1 MLSFTQEIGN
11 VTGNVFK
18 NNVWRTKTM
27 KRKRVTAVLL
37 TTVMTMGLL
46 VGCGSGSKSSD
57 ASSNEGSVYF
67 LNFKP
72 EVAEV
77 WEDIAE
83 DYTEETGVKVKVQT
97 AASGTYE
104 QTLKSE
110 MAKKDAPTL
119 FQING
124 QIGYQTWQ
132 QYCADWSDT
141 DIYSHLINKDLAIKG
156 EDGEGVYGLPYV
168 VEGYGILYND
178 EIMQKYFALSDK
190 AVDISSA
197 DEIKNFDTLKAVV
210 EDMQNKKDELG
221 IEGVFASTSLKAG
234 EDWRWQTH
242 TMNVPVYYE
251 YKDDNV
257 QDKDKLEFTYS
268 DNFKNIFDLYLN
280 NSCTDPKQLGAKSV
294 DDSMAEFALGK
305 VAMVQNGNWAWNQIK
320 GVDGNTVTEDN
331 IKYLPIYTGVE
342 GEENQGLC
350 IGTEGFWCINSKA
363 SEADQQATLDFIDW
377 VFSSDKGKEYV
388 INELGFISPFDTF
401 GEDEVPNDPLAKII
415 KQNMDDDSLTSLGW
429 VYTTFPS
436 QTWKDDFGASL
447 LEYAQG
453 TKKWDDV
460 KKDAVEEWATEKEAL
475 Q

>member
-1 MLSFTQEIGN
+1 
-11 VTGNVFK
+11 
-18 NNVWRTKTM
+18 M
-27 KRKRVTAVLL
+27 KAKKVVVAFLAMVMVVGGTA
-37 TTVMTMGLL
+37 
-46 VGCGSGSKSSD
+46 GCGKKENSSD
-57 ASSNEGSVYF
+57 DGKGSVYF

-77 WEDIAE
+77 WEAIAE
-83 DYTEETGVKVKVQT
+83 EYTEETGVEVKVQT

-110 MAKKDAPTL
+110 MAKNDAPTL

-124 QIGYQTWQ
+124 QIGYQNWA

-141 DIYSHLINKDLAIKG
+141 EIYSHLVNKELAITG
-156 EDGEGVYGLPYV
+156 EDGGVYGLPYV

-178 EIMQKYFALSDK
+178 AIMQKYFALPDK
-190 AVDISSA
+190 AVDITSA
-197 DEIKNFDTLKAVV
+197 EEIKNFDTLKAVV
-210 EDMQNKKDELG
+210 EDMQAKKEKLG
-221 IEGVFASTSLKAG
+221 IQGVFASTSLKAG

-251 YKDDNV
+251 YEEDDV
-257 QDKDKLEFTYS
+257 SDKTELEFTYS
-268 DNFKNIFDLYLN
+268 DEYKNIFDLYLN
-280 NSCTDPKQLGAKSV
+280 NSCTDAKLLGSKSV
-294 DDSMAEFALGK
+294 DDSMAEFALGN
-305 VAMVQNGNWAWNQIK
+305 VAMVQNGNWAWNQMK

-350 IGTEGFWCINSKA
+350 IGTEGFWCVNSKA
-363 SEADQQATLDFIDW
+363 SEEDQQATLDFINW
-377 VFSSDKGKEYV
+377 VFTSDEGKAHV
-388 INELGFISPFDTF
+388 VNDLGFIAPFDSFT
-401 GEDEVPNDPLAKII
+401 ENEVPNDPLAKLVM
-415 KQNMDDDSLTSLGW
+415 KYMNDEELVNPGW

-436 QTWKDDFGASL
+436 QTWKDDFGAAL

-453 TKKWDDV
+453 TKSWDEV
-460 KKDAVEEWATEKEAL
+460 KAGAVEEWASEKEAI

>member
-1 MLSFTQEIGN
+1 
-11 VTGNVFK
+11 
-18 NNVWRTKTM
+18 M
-27 KRKRVTAVLL
+27 KAKKVVAAFLAMVMVVGGTA
-37 TTVMTMGLL
+37 
-46 VGCGSGSKSSD
+46 GCGKKENSSD
-57 ASSNEGSVYF
+57 DGKGSVYF

-77 WEDIAE
+77 WEAIAE
-83 DYTEETGVKVKVQT
+83 EYTEETGVEVKVQT

-110 MAKKDAPTL
+110 MAKNDAPTL

-124 QIGYQTWQ
+124 QIGYQNWA

-141 DIYSHLINKDLAIKG
+141 EIYSHLVNKELAITG
-156 EDGEGVYGLPYV
+156 EDGGVYGLPYV

-178 EIMQKYFALSDK
+178 AIMQKYFALPDK
-190 AVDISSA
+190 AVDITSA
-197 DEIKNFDTLKAVV
+197 EQIKNFDTLKAVV
-210 EDMQNKKDELG
+210 EDMQAKKEKLG
-221 IEGVFASTSLKAG
+221 IQGVFASTSLKAG

-251 YKDDNV
+251 YEEDDV
-257 QDKDKLEFTYS
+257 SDKTELEFTYS
-268 DNFKNIFDLYLN
+268 DEYKNIFDLYLN
-280 NSCTDPKQLGAKSV
+280 NSCTDAKLLGSKSV
-294 DDSMAEFALGK
+294 DDSMAEFALGN
-305 VAMVQNGNWAWNQIK
+305 VAMVQNGNWAWNQMK

-350 IGTEGFWCINSKA
+350 IGTEGFWCVNSKA
-363 SEADQQATLDFIDW
+363 SEEDQQATLDFINW
-377 VFSSDKGKEYV
+377 VFTSDEGKAHV
-388 INELGFISPFDTF
+388 VNDLGFIAPFDSFT
-401 GEDEVPNDPLAKII
+401 ENEVPNDPLAKLVM
-415 KQNMDDDSLTSLGW
+415 KYMNDEELVNPGW

-436 QTWKDDFGASL
+436 QTWKDDFGAAL

-453 TKKWDDV
+453 TKSWDEV
-460 KKDAVEEWATEKEAL
+460 KAGAVEEWASEKEAI

>member
-1 MLSFTQEIGN
+1 
-11 VTGNVFK
+11 
-18 NNVWRTKTM
+18 M

-280 NSCTDPKQLGAKSV
+280 NSTTDKKLLGSKSV
-294 DDSMAEFALGK
+294 ADSMAEFALEK
-305 VAMVQNGNWAWNQIK
+305 CAMVQNGNWAWSQIEQ
-320 GVDGNTVTEDN
+320 VSGNRVKKED
-331 IKYLPIYTGVE
+331 IKFMPIYTGVE
-342 GEENQGLC
+342 GEQTQGLC
-350 IGTEGFWCINSKA
+350 IGTENFLCINKNATEQQQKLAEEFLYWLYS
-363 SEADQQATLDFIDW
+363 SETGKKFVTEKLNFIA
-377 VFSSDKGKEYV
+377 
-388 INELGFISPFDTF
+388 PFNTF
-401 GEDEVPNDPLAKII
+401 TANEVPDDPLAKQVAEWMQ
-415 KQNMDDDSLTSLGW
+415 KGN
-429 VYTTFPS
+429 VTTIPWNFTVFPN
-436 QTWKDDFGASL
+436 QTFKDNYGAAL
-447 LEYAQG
+447 LSYAQG
-453 TKKWDDV
+453 AKPWQEVKTLFVDDWKK
-460 KKDAVEEWATEKEAL
+460 ESNS
-475 Q
+475 

>member
-1 MLSFTQEIGN
+1 
-11 VTGNVFK
+11 
-18 NNVWRTKTM
+18 
-27 KRKRVTAVLL
+27 
-37 TTVMTMGLL
+37 MGLL
-46 VGCGSGSKSSD
+46 AGCGSGSKSAD
-57 ASSNEGSVYF
+57 ASSSEGSVYF

-210 EDMQNKKDELG
+210 EDMQNKKIVRNRLYDDTNCNS
-221 IEGVFASTSLKAG
+221 IFA
-234 EDWRWQTH
+234 RW
-242 TMNVPVYYE
+242 
-251 YKDDNV
+251 
-257 QDKDKLEFTYS
+257 
-268 DNFKNIFDLYLN
+268 I
-280 NSCTDPKQLGAKSV
+280 
-294 DDSMAEFALGK
+294 
-305 VAMVQNGNWAWNQIK
+305 W
-320 GVDGNTVTEDN
+320 
-331 IKYLPIYTGVE
+331 
-342 GEENQGLC
+342 
-350 IGTEGFWCINSKA
+350 IN
-363 SEADQQATLDFIDW
+363 
-377 VFSSDKGKEYV
+377 
-388 INELGFISPFDTF
+388 
-401 GEDEVPNDPLAKII
+401 
-415 KQNMDDDSLTSLGW
+415 
-429 VYTTFPS
+429 
-436 QTWKDDFGASL
+436 
-447 LEYAQG
+447 
-453 TKKWDDV
+453 
-460 KKDAVEEWATEKEAL
+460 
-475 Q
+475 

>member
-1 MLSFTQEIGN
+1 
-11 VTGNVFK
+11 
-18 NNVWRTKTM
+18 M
-27 KRKRVTAVLL
+27 KAKKVVAAFLAMVMVVGGTA
-37 TTVMTMGLL
+37 
-46 VGCGSGSKSSD
+46 GCGKKENSSD
-57 ASSNEGSVYF
+57 DGKGSVYF

-77 WEDIAE
+77 WEAIAE
-83 DYTEETGVKVKVQT
+83 EYTEETGVEVKVQT

-110 MAKKDAPTL
+110 MAKNDAPTL

-124 QIGYQTWQ
+124 QIGYQNWA

-141 DIYSHLINKDLAIKG
+141 EIYSHLVNKELAITG
-156 EDGEGVYGLPYV
+156 EDGGVYGLPYV

-178 EIMQKYFALSDK
+178 AIMQKYFALPDK
-190 AVDISSA
+190 AVDITSA
-197 DEIKNFDTLKAVV
+197 EEIKNFDTLKAVV
-210 EDMQNKKDELG
+210 EDMQAKKEKLG
-221 IEGVFASTSLKAG
+221 IQGVFASTSLKAG

-251 YKDDNV
+251 YEEDNV
-257 QDKDKLEFTYS
+257 SDKTELEFTYS
-268 DNFKNIFDLYLN
+268 DEYKNIFDLYLN
-280 NSCTDPKQLGAKSV
+280 NSCTDAKLLGSKSV
-294 DDSMAEFALGK
+294 DDSMAEFALGN
-305 VAMVQNGNWAWNQIK
+305 VAMVQNGNWAWNQMK

-350 IGTEGFWCINSKA
+350 IGTEGFWCVNSKA
-363 SEADQQATLDFIDW
+363 SEEDQQATLDFINW
-377 VFSSDKGKEYV
+377 VFTSDEGKAHV
-388 INELGFISPFDTF
+388 VNDLGFIAPFDSFT
-401 GEDEVPNDPLAKII
+401 ENEVPNDPLAKLVM
-415 KQNMDDDSLTSLGW
+415 KYMNDEELVNPGW

-436 QTWKDDFGASL
+436 QTWKDDFGAAL

-453 TKKWDDV
+453 TKIWDEV
-460 KKDAVEEWATEKEAL
+460 KAGAVEEWASEKEAI